1 MSYDEKTDKIDWK
14 NEYAWVGISLL
25 SGLVLSLLFISFDRF
40 PETNH
45 VAVISSSCIG
55 FYVLGILLR
64 IQNHR
69 GKILT
74 AKTAVNEKYL
84 KYIFAIAGFGIGLA
98 LLFL

>member
-1 MSYDEKTDKIDWK
+1 MGYDEKADKIDWK
-14 NEYAWVGISLL
+14 DEYVWVVISLL
-25 SGLVLSLLFISFDRF
+25 SGITLSLLFIFFDRF

-45 VAVISSSCIG
+45 VAVISITCIV
-55 FYVLGILLR
+55 FYIFGILLR